1 MDDKAKKRTYRGR
14 GNGSIKQVG
23 NHYAVTTTVHGH
35 RQYATVKTKADAERV
50 IRDAREENRSWRL
63 PKANLKIT
71 VLKFVLIWILS
82 LTVKGTSLAS
92 YEEKLALYIL
102 PFFGDRIIS
111 TISVSDIRRFISAL
125 SDHGCS
131 AKTIKNT
138 VSVLSQMFNS
148 AIAENYCQF
157 NPCTLVSLPK
167 VVRYKPCQI
176 VDKDYYKFFDLIKG
190 EKLEDYFFVA
200 YTTGMRR
207 GELVALT
214 WDDINFEKSEINI
227 RRQLQ
232 LDKINGTGKY
242 YESSTK
248 NQKTRTIVVPQATM
262 DRLRRIQKAQQI
274 MEEAHLLTNPH
285 GYVFLSDDN
294 SHLKFST
301 IQKHWDRLRKK
312 NHEIHQMTRCHDL
325 RGSYITHLYNL
336 KIPIKTI
343 SIFSGH
349 ASVAFTLDRY
359 CTITGRAKE
368 EAAVEMNE
376 DLRRNNIE

>member
-71 VLKFVLIWILS
+71 VLKFVLIWILT

-148 AIAENYCQF
+148 VIAENYV
-157 NPCTLVSLPK
+157 TVK
-167 VVRYKPCQI
+167 
-176 VDKDYYKFFDLIKG
+176 
-190 EKLEDYFFVA
+190 
-200 YTTGMRR
+200 
-207 GELVALT
+207 
-214 WDDINFEKSEINI
+214 
-227 RRQLQ
+227 
-232 LDKINGTGKY
+232 
-242 YESSTK
+242 
-248 NQKTRTIVVPQATM
+248 
-262 DRLRRIQKAQQI
+262 
-274 MEEAHLLTNPH
+274 
-285 GYVFLSDDN
+285 
-294 SHLKFST
+294 
-301 IQKHWDRLRKK
+301 
-312 NHEIHQMTRCHDL
+312 
-325 RGSYITHLYNL
+325 
-336 KIPIKTI
+336 
-343 SIFSGH
+343 
-349 ASVAFTLDRY
+349 
-359 CTITGRAKE
+359 
-368 EAAVEMNE
+368 
-376 DLRRNNIE
+376 